1 LKLWPLVWSALWRRP
16 IETLLVWLAT
26 TAAFALLGLMVGLYV
41 HTQRIVREQR
51 MDRLFVVQRFPDQ
64 PYTGLP
70 IALKNQIAG
79 LDGVIGVGTTHNV
92 FGYHVDPHDGAG
104 VMAVDEG
111 IIQGWPEAPL
121 TQAQLRNLMATPDG
135 IYVSRK
141 AAVRWKLKRG
151 DRFSLTISPSIRAD
165 GNPTWA
171 FEVLDIIPDAP
182 IWNGNLILGNYH
194 YIDNAEPPGSQGLG
208 NTFFVAVKDAA
219 HGVEISHNIDR
230 HFANSGSPT
239 FSVPQREDA
248 EGLVNSSVNIA
259 DVTLSVGGAGLFMI
273 VFLIAN
279 AIMRSVRER
288 IPEFAVLMTVGYRQA
303 QLGWLV
309 VVEAAVPCLLG
320 ALLGTGV
327 AALIARVPA
336 RVLNR
341 DLRQLV
347 TNSDIPPSVLGVALG
362 LAVLLALGSAAA
374 PLRRL
379 RGISVTD
386 ALAGR

>member
-1 LKLWPLVWSALWRRP
+1 
-16 IETLLVWLAT
+16 VWLAT

-41 HTQRIVREQR
+41 HTQRIVGEQR
-51 MDRLFVVQRFPDQ
+51 MDRLFVVMRFPDQ

-70 IALKNQIAG
+70 IVLKNQIAG
-79 LDGVIGVGTTHNV
+79 LDGVIGVGTSHNV
-92 FGYHVDPHDGAG
+92 FGYHIDPHDGAG

-111 IIQGWPEAPL
+111 ILQGWPEAPL
-121 TQAQLRNLMATPDG
+121 TAAQLQNLLATPDG

-141 AAVRWKLKRG
+141 AAAHWSLRRG
-151 DRFSLTISPSIRAD
+151 DRFSLTVSPSIRAD
-165 GNPTWA
+165 GNPTWV

-194 YIDNAEPPGSQGLG
+194 YIDNAEPPDNQGQG
-208 NTFFVAVKDAA
+208 NSFFVAVKDATR
-219 HGVEISHNIDR
+219 GIEISHNIDR

-248 EGLVNSSVNIA
+248 EGLVNSNVNIA
-259 DVTLSVGGAGLFMI
+259 AVTLAVGGAGLFMI

-288 IPEFAVLMTVGYRQA
+288 IPEFAVLMTVGYREA
-303 QLGWLV
+303 QLAWLV
-309 VVEAAVPCLLG
+309 VMEAAVPCLLG

-327 AALIARVPA
+327 AALVARLPSQL
-336 RVLNR
+336 LNR

-347 TNSDIPPSVLGVALG
+347 SNSDIPPAVLGVALG
-362 LAVLLALGSAAA
+362 LAVLLALASAAA

-379 RGISVTD
+379 RRISVTD

>member
-1 LKLWPLVWSALWRRP
+1 LWRRP
-16 IETLLVWLAT
+16 LETLLVCLAT

-41 HTQRIVREQR
+41 HTQRIVHEQR
-51 MDRLFVVQRFPDQ
+51 MDRLFVVQRFPDR

-70 IALKNQIAG
+70 IALENQIAG
-79 LDGVIGVGTTHNV
+79 IDGVTGVGTTHNV
-92 FGYHVDPHDGAG
+92 FGYHLDPHDGVG

-111 IIQGWPEAPL
+111 ILQGWPEAPL
-121 TQAQLRNLMATPDG
+121 TQSQLQTLMARPEG
-135 IYVSRK
+135 IYFSRK
-141 AAVRWKLKRG
+141 AAAHWKVKPG
-151 DRFSLTISPSIRAD
+151 DRFSVTVSPSIRAD
-165 GNPTWA
+165 GNPTWV
-171 FEVLDIIPDAP
+171 FEVLDIVPDAP
-182 IWNGNLILGNYH
+182 IWDGNLILGNYH
-194 YIDNAEPPGSQGLG
+194 YIDNSEPPQSQGLG

-219 HGVEISHNIDR
+219 RGHEISHSIDR

-288 IPEFAVLMTVGYRQA
+288 IPEFAVLMTVGFRRT

-309 VVEAAVPCLLG
+309 VAEAAVPCLLG

-327 AALIARVPA
+327 AALVARIPA
-336 RVLNR
+336 QILSR

-347 TNSDIPPSVLGVALG
+347 SNSDTPPAVLGVALG
-362 LAVLLALGSAAA
+362 LALILALASAAA
-374 PLRRL
+374 PLQRL
-379 RGISVTD
+379 RHISVTD

>member
-1 LKLWPLVWSALWRRP
+1 MKLWPLIWAALWRRP
-16 IETLLVWLAT
+16 LETLLVCLAA

-51 MDRLFVVQRFPDQ
+51 MDRLFVVQRFPDR

-79 LDGVIGVGTTHNV
+79 IDGVIGVGTTHNV
-92 FGYHVDPHDGAG
+92 FGYHVDPHDGVG

-111 IIQGWPEAPL
+111 LIQGWPEAPL
-121 TQAQLRNLMATPDG
+121 TQAQLQTLMATPDG
-135 IYVSRK
+135 IYFSQK
-141 AAVRWKLKRG
+141 AAAHWKVKPG
-151 DRFSLTISPSIRAD
+151 DQFSMTVSPSIRAD

-171 FEVLDIIPDAP
+171 FEVLGIIPDAP
-182 IWNGNLILGNYH
+182 IWDGNLILGNYH
-194 YIDNAEPPGSQGLG
+194 YIDNAEPPGSQGFG
-208 NTFFVAVKDAA
+208 NTFLVAVKDAA
-219 HGVEISHNIDR
+219 RGREISHNIDR

-248 EGLVNSSVNIA
+248 EGLVNSSVNIG

-288 IPEFAVLMTVGYRQA
+288 IPEFAVLMTMGFRRT
-303 QLGWLV
+303 QLEWLV
-309 VVEAAVPCLLG
+309 VAEAAVPCLLG

-327 AALIARVPA
+327 AALVERIPPQ
-336 RVLNR
+336 VLSR

-347 TNSDIPPSVLGVALG
+347 TNSDIPPAVLGVALG
-362 LAVLLALGSAAA
+362 LALILALASAAA

-379 RGISVTD
+379 RHISVTD

>member
-1 LKLWPLVWSALWRRP
+1 LKLWPFIWAALWRRP
-16 IETLLVWLAT
+16 LETLLVWLAT

-51 MDRLFVVQRFPDQ
+51 MDRLFVVQRFPNQ

-70 IALKNQIAG
+70 IAFKNQIAG
-79 LDGVIGVGTTHNV
+79 LDGVIGVGTSHNV
-92 FGYHVDPHDGAG
+92 FGYHVDPHDSAG

-121 TQAQLRNLMATPDG
+121 TEAQLHNLMATPDG

-141 AAVRWKLKRG
+141 AAAHWNLKRG
-151 DRFSLTISPSIRAD
+151 DRFSLTVSPSIRAD
-165 GNPTWA
+165 GNPTWV

-194 YIDNAEPPGSQGLG
+194 YIDNAEPPDNQGQG

-219 HGVEISHNIDR
+219 HGIEISHNIDR

-259 DVTLSVGGAGLFMI
+259 AVTLSVGGAGLFMI

-288 IPEFAVLMTVGYRQA
+288 IPEFAVLMTVGYREA

-320 ALLGTGV
+320 ALLGTGL
-327 AALIARVPA
+327 AALVARIPPQL
-336 RVLNR
+336 LNR

-347 TNSDIPPSVLGVALG
+347 SNSDIPPAVLGVALG
-362 LAVLLALGSAAA
+362 LAVLLALASAAA

-379 RGISVTD
+379 RRISVTD

>member
-1 LKLWPLVWSALWRRP
+1 LKLWPLIWVALWRRP
-16 IETLLVWLAT
+16 LETLLVWLAT
-26 TAAFALLGLMVGLYV
+26 TTAFALLGLMVGLYI
-41 HTQRIVREQR
+41 HTQRIVRDQR
-51 MDRLFVVQRFPDQ
+51 MDRLFVVMRFPDQ

-79 LDGVIGVGTTHNV
+79 LDGVIGVGTSHNV
-92 FGYHVDPHDGAG
+92 FGYHIDPHDGAG

-121 TQAQLRNLMATPDG
+121 TEEQLRKLMATPDG

-141 AAVRWKLKRG
+141 AAVHWSVKRG
-151 DRFSLTISPSIRAD
+151 DRFSLTVSPSIRAD
-165 GNPTWA
+165 GKPTWV

-194 YIDNAEPPGSQGLG
+194 YIDNAAPPDKHGLG
-208 NTFFVAVKDAA
+208 NTFFVAVKDGA
-219 HGVEISHNIDR
+219 HGIQISHDIDR
-230 HFANSGSPT
+230 HFANSGTAT

-259 DVTLSVGGAGLFMI
+259 AVTLSVGGAGLFMI
-273 VFLIAN
+273 VFLVAN

-288 IPEFAVLMTVGYRQA
+288 IPEFAVLMTVGYREA

-309 VVEAAVPCLLG
+309 VAEAAVPCLLG
-320 ALLGTGV
+320 ALLGTGL
-327 AALIARVPA
+327 AALAARIPPSL
-336 RVLNR
+336 LNR

-347 TNSDIPPSVLGVALG
+347 TNSDIPLEVLGVTLG
-362 LAVLLALGSAAA
+362 FAVLLATASAVT
-374 PLRRL
+374 PLWRLRR
-379 RGISVTD
+379 ISVTD

>member
-1 LKLWPLVWSALWRRP
+1 MKLWPLVWAALWRRP
-16 IETLLVWLAT
+16 LETLLVWLAT

-41 HTQRIVREQR
+41 HTQRIVGEQR
-51 MDRLFVVQRFPDQ
+51 MDRLFVVMRFPDQ

-70 IALKNQIAG
+70 IVLKNQIAG
-79 LDGVIGVGTTHNV
+79 LDGVIGVGTSHNV
-92 FGYHVDPHDGAG
+92 FGYHIDPHDGAG

-111 IIQGWPEAPL
+111 ILQGWPEAPL
-121 TQAQLRNLMATPDG
+121 TAAQLQNLLATPDG

-141 AAVRWKLKRG
+141 AAAHWSLRRG
-151 DRFSLTISPSIRAD
+151 DRFSLTVSPSIRAD
-165 GNPTWA
+165 GNPTWV

-194 YIDNAEPPGSQGLG
+194 YIDNAEPPDNQGQG
-208 NTFFVAVKDAA
+208 NSFFVAVKDATR
-219 HGVEISHNIDR
+219 GIEISHNIDR

-248 EGLVNSSVNIA
+248 EGLVNSNVNIA
-259 DVTLSVGGAGLFMI
+259 AVTLAVGGAGLFMI

-288 IPEFAVLMTVGYRQA
+288 IPEFAVLMTVGYREA
-303 QLGWLV
+303 QLAWLV
-309 VVEAAVPCLLG
+309 VMEAAVPCLLG

-327 AALIARVPA
+327 AALVARLPSQL
-336 RVLNR
+336 LNR

-347 TNSDIPPSVLGVALG
+347 SNSDIPPAVLGVALG
-362 LAVLLALGSAAA
+362 LAVLLALASAAA

-379 RGISVTD
+379 RRISVTD

>member
-1 LKLWPLVWSALWRRP
+1 LKLWPIVWSALWRRP

-141 AAVRWKLKRG
+141 AAVRWKLTRG

-165 GNPTWA
+165 GNPTWV

-182 IWNGNLILGNYH
+182 IWNGNLIVGNYH
-194 YIDNAEPPGSQGLG
+194 YIDNAEPPATQGLG

-219 HGVEISHNIDR
+219 HGIEISHNIDR

-303 QLGWLV
+303 QLRWLV

-320 ALLGTGV
+320 ALLGTGI

-336 RVLNR
+336 RLLNR

-347 TNSDIPPSVLGVALG
+347 TDSDIPPSVLGVALG
-362 LAVLLALGSAAA
+362 LAVLLALVSAAA

-379 RGISVTD
+379 RRISVTD